1 MIWRRWPDFLALRAP
16 KICKDLQNPQLF
28 FCESI
33 ARFTALH
40 GELHLHDGAQRDPPK
55 RCLRNFRWQGTMSGS
70 LANARALYFRSLLDP
85 PPIGGLGRHP
95 VEADGLMPAP
105 WAPLLEV
112 TTSRGTPGRAG
123 RRIYT
128 ELHDNTRHCHVAPLK
143 HPQTRQHGAHEGRGI
158 AG

>member
-16 KICKDLQNPQLF
+16 KICKDLQIPELF

-95 VEADGLMPAP
+95 GGGWANANAMGAAAGGHNVQGHAWTRWAADL
-105 WAPLLEV
+105 
-112 TTSRGTPGRAG
+112 
-123 RRIYT
+123 
-128 ELHDNTRHCHVAPLK
+128 
-143 HPQTRQHGAHEGRGI
+143 HGAPR
-158 AG
+158 